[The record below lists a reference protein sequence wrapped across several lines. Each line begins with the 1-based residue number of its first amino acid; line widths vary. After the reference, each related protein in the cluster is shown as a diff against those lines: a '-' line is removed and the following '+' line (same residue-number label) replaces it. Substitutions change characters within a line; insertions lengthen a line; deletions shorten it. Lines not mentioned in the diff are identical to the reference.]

1 MEALAVSREYFKHA
15 VVEFWSKI
23 QKRCLRL
30 PQQLFHFFKNLAKP
44 ADIYTVAGHNEGGK
58 GGINP
63 RVPNHYGEHRMTAGV
78 PKGPNNATSTFF
90 STVHLLPKDL
100 KFEHGGAKV
109 ASCPGGYLTR
119 YAPVRSCVMHLRS
132 GVSILT
138 TLEKLASHMAVET
151 PTGKPA
157 LSSKHMVGKAALYFQ
172 TISKTGP
179 NSYEYFHLKTH
190 QEAWWDNAFHSSSSA
205 SRRSSLIFLVVEL
218 TKE

>member
-15 VVEFWSKI
+15 VVEFWSKL

-30 PQQLFHFFKNLAKP
+30 PQQQNQLTF
-44 ADIYTVAGHNEGGK
+44 IRSQGHNEGGK
-58 GGINP
+58 ASIIP

-90 STVHLLPKDL
+90 STVHSLPKDL

-179 NSYEYFHLKTH
+179 NSYEYFHSKTH
-190 QEAWWDNAFHSSSSA
+190 QEA
-205 SRRSSLIFLVVEL
+205 
-218 TKE
+218 